1 MQEITLAEFI
11 TAIEEGSKRNTRY
24 FVENMDDGTVYL
36 YLPGSMITVSRAD
49 GELEIFSPGQRPEVF
64 LGFRAIEQ
72 IYREGRRF
80 SLRLRCG
87 LSDITITEE
96 SNESKRSH

>member
-11 TAIEEGSKRNTRY
+11 TAIEEGSKRDTMY

-36 YLPGSMITVSRAD
+36 YLPESMITVNRAD
-49 GELEIFSPGQRPEVF
+49 GEFEIFSPGQRPEVF
-64 LGFRAIEQ
+64 LGFRAIER

-87 LSDITITEE
+87 MSDITITEE
-96 SNESKRSH
+96 KRK